1 MIPVFLAAV
10 LVSCDPALTALFTP
24 SRPVLGRYEIC
35 TTAEPLGRVAA
46 NMPGGP
52 RFGPS
57 DMLEPLDAFGAGGPY
72 NRAALVRL
80 YGGTRV
86 RVVRGWV
93 DHGDRFESVTLLSP
107 YPNATLTLLEPG
119 TMIITWSLVR
129 P

>member
-1 MIPVFLAAV
+1 MILVFLAAV

-24 SRPVLGRYEIC
+24 FRPVLGRYEIC
-35 TTAEPLGRVAA
+35 TTAEPLERAAA
-46 NMPGGP
+46 NTPGGP
-52 RFGPS
+52 RYGPS
-57 DMLEPLDAFGAGGPY
+57 DMLEPLDAFVAGGPY

-107 YPNATLTLLEPG
+107 YPNATLTRLEPG
-119 TMIITWSLVR
+119 TMMIRWIMLK
-129 P
+129 